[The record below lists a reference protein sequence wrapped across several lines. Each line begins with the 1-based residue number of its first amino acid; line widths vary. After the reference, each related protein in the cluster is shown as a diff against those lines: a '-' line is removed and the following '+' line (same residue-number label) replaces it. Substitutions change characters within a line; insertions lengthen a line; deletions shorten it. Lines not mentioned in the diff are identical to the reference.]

1 MNYEM
6 MTDFI
11 NYNDIVELD
20 IIRLDKKLS
29 LNEAACAK
37 ITSLKFFREHCIDLK
52 LFKSLQILTS
62 TVNTYNFSDY
72 IAYLASQFSQ

>member
-1 MNYEM
+1 MDYEM
-6 MTDFI
+6 MIEFI
-11 NYNDIVELD
+11 NSNHIVELD

-37 ITSLKFFREHCIDLK
+37 ITSLKFYREFCIDLK

-62 TVNTYNFSDY
+62 AVNSKIFSDY
-72 IAYLASQFSQ
+72 IAYLAS